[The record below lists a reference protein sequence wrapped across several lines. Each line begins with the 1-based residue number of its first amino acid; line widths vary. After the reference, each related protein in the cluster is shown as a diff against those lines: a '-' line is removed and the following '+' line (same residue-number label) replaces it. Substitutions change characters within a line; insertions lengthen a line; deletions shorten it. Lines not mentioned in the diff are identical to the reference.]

1 METNDSGSVKA
12 EKMLRW
18 TVTVCA
24 DGEDL
29 ILPLPEDMLEQVGW
43 KPGDVLQWVCKD
55 DKTWI
60 LQKKEQSGSEDS

>member
-1 METNDSGSVKA
+1 MATDDSNGVKSD
-12 EKMLRW
+12 KVLRW

-29 ILPLPEDMLEQVGW
+29 ILPLPDDMLQQVGW

-55 DKTWI
+55 EETWI
-60 LQKKEQSGSEDS
+60 LQKKEPLASEDA